1 MTHEHA
7 QRESVEAALVTVL
20 ESSGLKS
27 SPSLR
32 KILEYVV
39 TEELEGRGE
48 KIKAYSIGL
57 DALGKPSSFNPQ
69 LDPSIRVNFGRLR
82 LALDLHYSNEGQ
94 EDPVKIEIPKGTYR
108 PNFIAN
114 ESVPSTSPDRTD
126 RTDRTDDPRS
136 EGLAEPAPRIR
147 SGLGFA
153 VIVVVL
159 LLVGLGYY
167 ALGPLLTPKETVGD
181 DRREANAIFVKVRGI
196 ANSQENPS
204 EVELA
209 VNLVRELRA
218 ALSRNRALSVVMLDG
233 AGDKSREKTDFAINA
248 VVRKI
253 ENDHKVAIEL
263 VNGHTNAL
271 VWARS
276 FELKPI
282 ENGSATETL
291 VFEIVQE
298 LHTQVLGASKK
309 VLEGRDPQS
318 LSAAQLFVMAT
329 WVPGPASGA
338 LEWEK
343 ERVELARLAIRKDS
357 NFGPAHSVLADKL
370 AYLANMDAT
379 SDTEAAAKEAQNS
392 ARRALEL
399 SPRDANTVFNVAQS
413 QWHSGHIKDSIRTM
427 KRVYELDPNHAL
439 ARGLARVIPYTCSV
453 APDEVVEAAIE
464 FDRSLGPDNPI
475 RWVTLTWLGWLHLYR
490 DEYDLALEAE
500 KKAAQIFQIPYT
512 FIRHAVILNLLGR
525 TEEAAELIR
534 SQNHNWPDMD
544 PGHFSEVTIPRLCQE
559 EADGS
564 KFIEFY
570 AKLTQAMAGR
580 LD

>member
-39 TEELEGRGE
+39 NEELEGRGE

-82 LALDLHYSNEGQ
+82 LALDLHYSNDGQ

-108 PNFIAN
+108 PNFVAN
-114 ESVPSTSPDRTD
+114 EQFSDAPPNQREVSD
-126 RTDRTDDPRS
+126 S
-136 EGLAEPAPRIR
+136 EEPAESAPAPHIR
-147 SGLGFA
+147 SGLAFA
-153 VIVVVL
+153 VVVVVL

-167 ALGPLLTPKETVGD
+167 ALGPLLTPTETIRV
-181 DRREANAIFVKVRGI
+181 DRREAKAIVVKVRGI
-196 ANSQENPS
+196 ANSRENPS

-209 VNLVRELRA
+209 VNLVRQLRA
-218 ALSRNRALSVVMLDG
+218 ALSRNRALSVMVLDG
-233 AGDKSREKTDFAINA
+233 VTDKSQETTDFSINA
-248 VVRKI
+248 VVRAI
-253 ENDHKVAIEL
+253 GNDHKVSIEL
-263 VNGHTNAL
+263 INGHTNAL

-276 FELKPI
+276 FELKPS

-291 VFEIVQE
+291 VFELVQE
-298 LHTQVLGASKK
+298 LNTQVLGASKV
-309 VLEGRDPQS
+309 VLEGRDPQT

-343 ERVELARLAIRKDS
+343 ERVELARLAIRKDP

-370 AYLANMDAT
+370 AYLANMDAA
-379 SDTEAAAKEAQNS
+379 SDTEAAAKEVQDS

-413 QWHSGHIKDSIRTM
+413 QWHSGHIKDSIRSM

-490 DEYDLALEAE
+490 EEYELALEAE
-500 KKAAQIFQIPYT
+500 KKAAQIFQVPYT

-525 TEEAAELIR
+525 AEEAVELIR
-534 SQNHNWPDMD
+534 SQNHNWPDID
-544 PGHFSEVTIPRLCQE
+544 PGHFSKVTIPRLCQE
-559 EADGS
+559 EADAS
-564 KFIEFY
+564 KFIGFY

>member
-1 MTHEHA
+1 MNHEHA
-7 QRESVEAALVTVL
+7 QRESVHAALVTVL
-20 ESSGLKS
+20 ESSGLKT

-69 LDPSIRVNFGRLR
+69 MDPSIRVNFGRLR

-94 EDPVKIEIPKGTYR
+94 GDSIRIEIPKGTYR

-114 ESVPSTSPDRTD
+114 ETSSSATPKRTDEAKPVEPAMSSPTSP
-126 RTDRTDDPRS
+126 
-136 EGLAEPAPRIR
+136 IR
-147 SGLGFA
+147 SGLIFA
-153 VIVVVL
+153 VVAAVL
-159 LLVGLGYY
+159 LFVGLGYF
-167 ALGPLLTPKETVGD
+167 ALDLLYPARETVRGD
-181 DRREANAIFVKVRGI
+181 QREGNAIVVRVRGV
-196 ANSQENPS
+196 ASSQNNPS
-204 EVELA
+204 EIEVA
-209 VNLVRELRA
+209 INLVQQLRA
-218 ALSRNRALSVVMLDG
+218 ALSRNRALSVVVLDG
-233 AGDKSREKTDFAINA
+233 APDNTEADADFAINA
-248 VVRKI
+248 IVRKFA
-253 ENDHKVAIEL
+253 EDHKVSIEL
-263 VNGHTNAL
+263 INGHTNAL

-276 FELKPI
+276 FELQPSQ
-282 ENGSATETL
+282 ENPANETL
-291 VFEIVQE
+291 VFQIVQE
-298 LHTQVLGASKK
+298 LYTQVLGASKEA
-309 VLEGRDPQS
+309 LEGRDPKT
-318 LSAAQLFVMAT
+318 LSAPQLFVMAT

-343 ERVELARLAIRKDS
+343 ERVELARLAIRKDP

-370 AYLANMDAT
+370 AYLANMDAA
-379 SDTEAAAKEAQNS
+379 SDTEAAAKEAQFS

-464 FDRSLGPDNPI
+464 FDQSLGPDNPI
-475 RWVTLTWLGWLHLYR
+475 RWVTLTWLGRLHLYR
-490 DEYDLALEAE
+490 DEFDPALEAE
-500 KKAAQIFQIPYT
+500 KKAAQIFQVPYT

-525 TEEAAELIR
+525 IEEAAELIR
-534 SQNHNWPDMD
+534 SQNHNWPDID
-544 PGHFSEVTIPRLCQE
+544 PGHFSKVTIPRLCQE

-564 KFIEFY
+564 KFVGFY
-570 AKLTQAMAGR
+570 TKLTQAMDGR
-580 LD
+580 LN